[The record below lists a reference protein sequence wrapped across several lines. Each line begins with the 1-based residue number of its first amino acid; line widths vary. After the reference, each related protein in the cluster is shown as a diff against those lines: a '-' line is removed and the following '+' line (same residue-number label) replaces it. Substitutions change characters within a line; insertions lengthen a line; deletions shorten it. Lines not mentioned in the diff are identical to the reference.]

1 MNQNHKLAKQHME
14 ARQAVIAAVFNI
26 WGFTVNT
33 VKMLRHFY
41 YYSSRQESW
50 KEVSTHSA
58 PI

>member
-1 MNQNHKLAKQHME
+1 ME
-14 ARQAVIAAVFNI
+14 ARQAVVAAVFNI

-50 KEVSTHSA
+50 KELATHSA